1 MPQYAL
7 HNLSQAIHT
16 DGRPPLRFLLVSNVS
31 ESQWVVSLYSSAPD
45 LLVEDE
51 GAVAEAIKGGFLHVD
66 LKGESDLNDVDKLSL
81 ELDRAD
87 VETGSGDLLEAA
99 FQMLSRP
106 SGPGTD
112 SFELRSLRAQV
123 SQKDD
128 EIASLQAKLASMKAT
143 MVRATASDKKKPVI
157 SPKKPANASA
167 LQPNQKRRKV
177 VEDEFAGSDDDD

>member
-1 MPQYAL
+1 MPQHAL

-16 DGRPPLRFLLVSNVS
+16 DGRPPLRFLLVSSVS
-31 ESQWVVSLYSSAPD
+31 ESKWVVSLYCSAPN
-45 LLVEDE
+45 LLVWRDQQPLKKVDDE

-66 LKGESDLNDVDKLSL
+66 LKGESDLNDVDKLSDVIQL

-99 FQMLSRP
+99 F
-106 SGPGTD
+106 
-112 SFELRSLRAQV
+112 QV